1 MQNTNSHGG
10 AGWPAKSEHSADSI
24 LAAFEDALST
34 TQDAK
39 GLLNTWARRFPDLG
53 PDFALAVTDRFA
65 GPAAASGQ
73 SGADALDAQAARVV
87 AAYAIPGDAR
97 MVPPRRRTP
106 AATLKQCCRNAGL
119 SFPGQLSAQMRV
131 PAALLERLNRREI
144 DPATVPI
151 PFTADLASALQLSLA
166 DCARMLRGGGSLAAA
181 IQEARTPYGR
191 PVSFDEA
198 LESAGTEDE
207 LGYWNAKAAHAGR
220 LGDEGTDE

>member
-10 AGWPAKSEHSADSI
+10 AGRPANSEHTADSI
-24 LAAFEDALST
+24 LAAFEDALSV

-65 GPAAASGQ
+65 GTAAASGQ
-73 SGADALDAQAARVV
+73 SGADTLDAQAATIV
-87 AAYAIPGDAR
+87 AAYTIPGDAR
-97 MVPPRRRTP
+97 TTPPRRRTP
-106 AATLKQCCRNAGL
+106 AATLKQCCRNAGV
-119 SFPGQLSAQMRV
+119 SFPEQLSARMRV
-131 PAALLERLNRREI
+131 PTALLERLNRREI

-151 PFTADLASALQLSLA
+151 PFAADLASALQVSLA
-166 DCARMLRGGGSLAAA
+166 DCARMLRGSGGFAAA

-191 PVSFDEA
+191 PASFDEA

-207 LGYWNAKAAHAGR
+207 VGYWSAKAAHAGR
-220 LGDEGTDE
+220 LGDEGADE